1 MVMKKTIAIIGATA
15 PTGKAAT
22 MQLASHPGVRFL
34 LLSQDPTALASLTQT
49 LHTAFPGAEI
59 EPMTCTRDASWE
71 ADIILLTIPEAE
83 EEMVAQLIKEVV
95 TGKIVIHINETGRP
109 SDILQKALPHSII
122 ETLKPGEITGL
133 SFTQSGVRS

>member
-1 MVMKKTIAIIGATA
+1 MVMKKTIAIIGATE

-34 LLSQDPTALASLTQT
+34 LLSPDTTALASLTQT
-49 LHTAFPGAEI
+49 LHENFPGAEI
-59 EPMTCTRDASWE
+59 EPMTCTREASWE
-71 ADIILLTIPEAE
+71 ADIILLTVPEAE

-95 TGKIVIHINETGRP
+95 TGKIVIHINETGTP
-109 SDILQKALPHSII
+109 SEILQQALPHSII
-122 ETLKPGEITGL
+122 ETLKPGELAGL